1 MTEVGDQ
8 QKTPSTPP
16 SPHPQ
21 TGPGPG
27 SLRSALEASEGA
39 ACSSKGFQG
48 GAKNSWKKDEHADI
62 NQRRRGD
69 LEGTLKAGCLGA
81 LSEAQ
86 GHPKVTF
93 LRQKWQKQQ
102 R

>member
-1 MTEVGDQ
+1 MTEVGEQ
-8 QKTPSTPP
+8 QKTP
-16 SPHPQ
+16 HPQ
-21 TGPGPG
+21 MGPGPG
-27 SLRSALEASEGA
+27 SLPSALEASEGVT
-39 ACSSKGFQG
+39 CSSKGFQG
-48 GAKNSWKKDEHADI
+48 GAKNSWKKDKDI

-69 LEGTLKAGCLGA
+69 LEDSLKAGCLGA

-93 LRQKWQKQQ
+93 LRRKWEKQQ